1 VADIVTALKQVGQLV
16 EIDRQRTEHS
26 LFGVINRHVERL
38 RTRLRDR
45 RPVHSDGH
53 APIERG
59 SRSPQFAAGDT
70 LRSPGP
76 NGRVTAGRLTGAG
89 VARMVKRRAKA
100 GGFAPELVRKPRF
113 VAAGSSRRS
122 AAEPGSAG
130 GRTPNFSPERAAR
143 QGDRRLSSWVLTSA
157 VAAPARWAS
166 RRRSSAHS
174 GSRSA
179 SIALSV
185 GAATV
190 GRELSARAGRSNN
203 SGGEPERSVTE

>member
-1 VADIVTALKQVGQLV
+1 
-16 EIDRQRTEHS
+16 
-26 LFGVINRHVERL
+26 
-38 RTRLRDR
+38 
-45 RPVHSDGH
+45 
-53 APIERG
+53 
-59 SRSPQFAAGDT
+59 
-70 LRSPGP
+70 
-76 NGRVTAGRLTGAG
+76 
-89 VARMVKRRAKA
+89 
-100 GGFAPELVRKPRF
+100 
-113 VAAGSSRRS
+113 
-122 AAEPGSAG
+122 
-130 GRTPNFSPERAAR
+130 
-143 QGDRRLSSWVLTSA
+143 